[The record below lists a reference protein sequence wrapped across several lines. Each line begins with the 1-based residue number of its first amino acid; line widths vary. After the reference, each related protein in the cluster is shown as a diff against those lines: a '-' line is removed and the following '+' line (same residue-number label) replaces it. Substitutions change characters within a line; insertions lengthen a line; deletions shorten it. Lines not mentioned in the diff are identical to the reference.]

1 MMMLQNPLFQ
11 EYNTAL
17 SQLLELHQQQ
27 HRYHHQQ
34 HQQQHQQ
41 HQQQHHHHHHHP
53 NNRQQLHRAAG
64 NGSSA
69 AAAGV
74 FQSYAGGVRTA
85 SRDSAESDVL
95 SSSSPR
101 PSKPFTIDAILGL
114 QAGAVVSQSAAA
126 TAATLPID
134 TSCTVGPVAALDF
147 STGSASAHGKKHRE
161 DKIDGPNKKHG
172 CSGKSKRVRT
182 IFTPEQL
189 ERLEMEFERQQY
201 MVGPERLYLAHT
213 LQLTEAQVKV
223 WFQNRRIKWRKQ
235 HLEIQQQ
242 RLANIHQRSTQ
253 GMVQECEEDED
264 SETETNNCSYYS

>member
-34 HQQQHQQ
+34 HQH
-41 HQQQHHHHHHHP
+41 QQHHHHQHHP
-53 NNRQQLHRAAG
+53 NRQQLHRTAG
-64 NGSSA
+64 NGSSAA

-85 SRDSAESDVL
+85 SRDSAESDGL

-114 QAGAVVSQSAAA
+114 QAGAAVGQSAA
-126 TAATLPID
+126 TLSID
-134 TSCTVGPVAALDF
+134 PSTTGPVAALDF
-147 STGSASAHGKKHRE
+147 STGSTAAHGKKLRE
-161 DKIDGPNKKHG
+161 DKIEGSSKKHG

-253 GMVQECEEDED
+253 GMVQEGEEDED

>member
-27 HRYHHQQ
+27 HRYHNHHHHHHNHHQQ
-34 HQQQHQQ
+34 HQQ
-41 HQQQHHHHHHHP
+41 HHT
-53 NNRQQLHRAAG
+53 NRQLQLHRAPG

-69 AAAGV
+69 AAAAAVAATAAGV

-85 SRDSAESDVL
+85 SRDSAESDGL

-114 QAGAVVSQSAAA
+114 QAGAVGQSASV
-126 TAATLPID
+126 TAMDPSNA
-134 TSCTVGPVAALDF
+134 GPVTALDF
-147 STGSASAHGKKHRE
+147 STGSAAAAAHGKKLRE
-161 DKIDGPNKKHG
+161 DKIEGSSKKHG